1 MLTTSLTLN
10 KEKWKP
16 IWNKALVFLFVAT
29 YFLDGIT
36 RYKHLIIILMV
47 ITAIYQVSRSPKS
60 FPPLFKNSVFY
71 SVAVLS
77 LILVYSILISPD
89 MKESF
94 KEFENTVLE
103 GFLLYTLLIPVL
115 LKDETKETVA
125 KILLFSFLTSLG
137 LRCLAESILYI
148 EDYNK
153 GIMPFMSY
161 AHRHMSDSMVFL
173 FPALLNIWLFRK
185 NALKLVFLVLS
196 AIYLFFILGTLS
208 RGAWLAVL
216 IVGALWAILNRQWKL
231 IGVGAILLAIIGA
244 LVITQHNNQSDSEHL
259 LYKLQQTD
267 SSSRY
272 TNGTQGTAWI
282 LIQENPI
289 KGYGYG
295 NDVYDGVYNKRV
307 VDYPTWTFKESIGP
321 HNTIL
326 YIWFSAGILG
336 LASLAYLYGA
346 IIRETASSTFR
357 KAEISPYNAHLL
369 LFLSFVGFYIVR
381 GNFEQVDIAQ
391 IGIITGFLLAL
402 RNRIKKRADTYYGI
416 SAFFI
421 IRAQSLIKPAFH
433 LFLEKLRYI
442 FPTIF

>member
-60 FPPLFKNSVFY
+60 FPPLFKNSIFY

-125 KILLFSFLTSLG
+125 KVVLTSLG

-357 KAEISPYNAHLL
+357 KVEISPYNAHLL

-391 IGIITGFLLAL
+391 TGIITGFLLAL
-402 RNRIKKRADTYYGI
+402 RNR
-416 SAFFI
+416 
-421 IRAQSLIKPAFH
+421 
-433 LFLEKLRYI
+433 
-442 FPTIF
+442 

>member
-60 FPPLFKNSVFY
+60 FPPLFKNSIFY

-125 KILLFSFLTSLG
+125 KIVLFSFLTSLG

-216 IVGALWAILNRQWKL
+216 IVGVLWAILNRQWKL

-357 KAEISPYNAHLL
+357 KVEISPYNAHLL

-391 IGIITGFLLAL
+391 TGIITGFLLAL
-402 RNRIKKRADTYYGI
+402 RNR
-416 SAFFI
+416 
-421 IRAQSLIKPAFH
+421 
-433 LFLEKLRYI
+433 
-442 FPTIF
+442 

>member
-125 KILLFSFLTSLG
+125 KIVLFSFLTSLG

-153 GIMPFMSY
+153 GIMPFISY

-185 NALKLVFLVLS
+185 NAIKLVFLVLS

-216 IVGALWAILNRQWKL
+216 IVGVLWVILNRQWKL
-231 IGVGAILLAIIGA
+231 IGIGAILLAIIGA
-244 LVITQHNNQSDSEHL
+244 LVITQHNNKPDPEHL

-267 SSSRY
+267 SSYRY

-357 KAEISPYNAHLL
+357 KVEISPYNAHLL

-402 RNRIKKRADTYYGI
+402 RNR
-416 SAFFI
+416 
-421 IRAQSLIKPAFH
+421 
-433 LFLEKLRYI
+433 
-442 FPTIF
+442 

>member
-36 RYKHLIIILMV
+36 RYKHLIIILMI

-89 MKESF
+89 MKGSF

-103 GFLLYTLLIPVL
+103 GFLLYTLLTPVL
-115 LKDETKETVA
+115 LKDETKETVS
-125 KILLFSFLTSLG
+125 KIVLFSFLTSLG

-153 GIMPFMSY
+153 GIMPFISY

-185 NALKLVFLVLS
+185 NAIKLVFLVLS

-216 IVGALWAILNRQWKL
+216 IVGVLWAILNRQWKL

-244 LVITQHNNQSDSEHL
+244 LVITQHNNKPDPEHL

-267 SSSRY
+267 SSYRY

-307 VDYPTWTFKESIGP
+307 IDYPTWTFKESIGP

-357 KAEISPYNAHLL
+357 KVEISPYNAHLL

-402 RNRIKKRADTYYGI
+402 RNR
-416 SAFFI
+416 
-421 IRAQSLIKPAFH
+421 
-433 LFLEKLRYI
+433 
-442 FPTIF
+442 

>member
-60 FPPLFKNSVFY
+60 FPPLFKNSIFY

-125 KILLFSFLTSLG
+125 KIVLFSFLTSLG

-357 KAEISPYNAHLL
+357 KVEISPYNAHLL
-369 LFLSFVGFYIVR
+369 LFLSFIGFYIVR

-391 IGIITGFLLAL
+391 TGIITGFLLAL
-402 RNRIKKRADTYYGI
+402 RNR
-416 SAFFI
+416 
-421 IRAQSLIKPAFH
+421 
-433 LFLEKLRYI
+433 
-442 FPTIF
+442 

>member
-89 MKESF
+89 MKERF

-402 RNRIKKRADTYYGI
+402 RNR
-416 SAFFI
+416 
-421 IRAQSLIKPAFH
+421 
-433 LFLEKLRYI
+433 
-442 FPTIF
+442 

>member
-60 FPPLFKNSVFY
+60 FPPLFKNSIFY

-125 KILLFSFLTSLG
+125 KIVLFSFLTSLG

-272 TNGTQGTAWI
+272 TNGTWGTAWI

-357 KAEISPYNAHLL
+357 KVEISPYNAHLL

-391 IGIITGFLLAL
+391 TGIITGFLLAL
-402 RNRIKKRADTYYGI
+402 RNR
-416 SAFFI
+416 
-421 IRAQSLIKPAFH
+421 
-433 LFLEKLRYI
+433 
-442 FPTIF
+442 

>member
-36 RYKHLIIILMV
+36 RYKLLIIILMV

-60 FPPLFKNSVFY
+60 FPPLFKNSIFY

-125 KILLFSFLTSLG
+125 KVVLFSFLTSLG

-357 KAEISPYNAHLL
+357 KVEISPYNAHLL

-391 IGIITGFLLAL
+391 TGIITGFLLAL
-402 RNRIKKRADTYYGI
+402 RNR
-416 SAFFI
+416 
-421 IRAQSLIKPAFH
+421 
-433 LFLEKLRYI
+433 
-442 FPTIF
+442 

>member
-125 KILLFSFLTSLG
+125 KIVLFSFLTSLG

-153 GIMPFMSY
+153 GIMPFISY

-173 FPALLNIWLFRK
+173 FPELLNIWLFRK
-185 NALKLVFLVLS
+185 NAIKLVFLVLS

-216 IVGALWAILNRQWKL
+216 IVGVLWAILNRQWKL

-244 LVITQHNNQSDSEHL
+244 LVITQHNNKPDPEHL

-267 SSSRY
+267 SSYRY

-336 LASLAYLYGA
+336 LASLVYLYGA
-346 IIRETASSTFR
+346 IIRETASSTLR
-357 KAEISPYNAHLL
+357 KVEISPYNAHLL

-402 RNRIKKRADTYYGI
+402 RNR
-416 SAFFI
+416 
-421 IRAQSLIKPAFH
+421 
-433 LFLEKLRYI
+433 
-442 FPTIF
+442 

>member
-1 MLTTSLTLN
+1 MITTSLTLN

-60 FPPLFKNSVFY
+60 FPPLFKNSIFY

-125 KILLFSFLTSLG
+125 KIVLFSFLTSLG

-357 KAEISPYNAHLL
+357 KVEISPYNAHLL

-391 IGIITGFLLAL
+391 TGIITGFLLAL
-402 RNRIKKRADTYYGI
+402 RNR
-416 SAFFI
+416 
-421 IRAQSLIKPAFH
+421 
-433 LFLEKLRYI
+433 
-442 FPTIF
+442 

>member
-36 RYKHLIIILMV
+36 RYKHLIIILMI

-60 FPPLFKNSVFY
+60 FPPLFKNSLFY

-89 MKESF
+89 MKGSF

-125 KILLFSFLTSLG
+125 KIVLFSFLTSLG

-153 GIMPFMSY
+153 GIMPFISY

-185 NALKLVFLVLS
+185 NAIKLVFLVLS

-216 IVGALWAILNRQWKL
+216 IVGVLWAILNRQWKL

-244 LVITQHNNQSDSEHL
+244 LVITQHNNKPDPEHL

-267 SSSRY
+267 SSYRY

-282 LIQENPI
+282 LTQENPI

-295 NDVYDGVYNKRV
+295 NDVYDSVYNKRV

-336 LASLAYLYGA
+336 LASLVYLYGA

-357 KAEISPYNAHLL
+357 KVEISPYNAHLL
-369 LFLSFVGFYIVR
+369 LFLSFIGFYIVR

-402 RNRIKKRADTYYGI
+402 RNR
-416 SAFFI
+416 
-421 IRAQSLIKPAFH
+421 
-433 LFLEKLRYI
+433 
-442 FPTIF
+442 

>member
-125 KILLFSFLTSLG
+125 KIVLFSFLTSLG

-153 GIMPFMSY
+153 GIMPFISY

-185 NALKLVFLVLS
+185 NAIKLVFLVLS

-216 IVGALWAILNRQWKL
+216 IVGVLWAILNRQWKL

-244 LVITQHNNQSDSEHL
+244 LVITQHNNKPDPEHL

-267 SSSRY
+267 SSYRY

-336 LASLAYLYGA
+336 LASLVYLYGA
-346 IIRETASSTFR
+346 IIRETASSTLR
-357 KAEISPYNAHLL
+357 KVEISPYNAHLW

-402 RNRIKKRADTYYGI
+402 RNR
-416 SAFFI
+416 
-421 IRAQSLIKPAFH
+421 
-433 LFLEKLRYI
+433 
-442 FPTIF
+442 

>member
-1 MLTTSLTLN
+1 N

-60 FPPLFKNSVFY
+60 FPPLFKNSIFY

-125 KILLFSFLTSLG
+125 KIVLFSFLTSLG

-357 KAEISPYNAHLL
+357 KVEISPYNAHLL

-391 IGIITGFLLAL
+391 TGIITGFLLAL
-402 RNRIKKRADTYYGI
+402 RNR
-416 SAFFI
+416 
-421 IRAQSLIKPAFH
+421 
-433 LFLEKLRYI
+433 
-442 FPTIF
+442 

>member
-60 FPPLFKNSVFY
+60 FPPLFKNSIFY

-125 KILLFSFLTSLG
+125 KIVLFSFLTSLG

-357 KAEISPYNAHLL
+357 KVEISPYNAHLL

-391 IGIITGFLLAL
+391 TGI
-402 RNRIKKRADTYYGI
+402 
-416 SAFFI
+416 
-421 IRAQSLIKPAFH
+421 
-433 LFLEKLRYI
+433 
-442 FPTIF
+442 

>member
-60 FPPLFKNSVFY
+60 FPPLFKNSIFY

-125 KILLFSFLTSLG
+125 KIVLFSFLTSLG

-272 TNGTQGTAWI
+272 TNGAQGTAWI

-357 KAEISPYNAHLL
+357 KVEISPYNAHLL

-391 IGIITGFLLAL
+391 TGIITGFLLAL
-402 RNRIKKRADTYYGI
+402 RNR
-416 SAFFI
+416 
-421 IRAQSLIKPAFH
+421 
-433 LFLEKLRYI
+433 
-442 FPTIF
+442 

>member
-125 KILLFSFLTSLG
+125 KIVLFSFLTSLG

-153 GIMPFMSY
+153 GIMPFISY

-185 NALKLVFLVLS
+185 NSIKLVFLVLS

-216 IVGALWAILNRQWKL
+216 IVGVLWAILNRQWKL

-244 LVITQHNNQSDSEHL
+244 LVITQHTNKPDPEHL

-267 SSSRY
+267 SSYRY

-295 NDVYDGVYNKRV
+295 NDVYDSVYNKRV

-357 KAEISPYNAHLL
+357 KVEISPYNAHLL

-402 RNRIKKRADTYYGI
+402 KNR
-416 SAFFI
+416 
-421 IRAQSLIKPAFH
+421 
-433 LFLEKLRYI
+433 
-442 FPTIF
+442 

>member
-1 MLTTSLTLN
+1 LTTSLTLN

-60 FPPLFKNSVFY
+60 FPPLFKNSIFY

-125 KILLFSFLTSLG
+125 KIVLFSFLTSLG

-357 KAEISPYNAHLL
+357 KVEISPYNAHLL

-391 IGIITGFLLAL
+391 TGIITGFLLAL
-402 RNRIKKRADTYYGI
+402 RNR
-416 SAFFI
+416 
-421 IRAQSLIKPAFH
+421 
-433 LFLEKLRYI
+433 
-442 FPTIF
+442 

>member
-60 FPPLFKNSVFY
+60 FPPLFKNSIFY

-125 KILLFSFLTSLG
+125 KVVLFSFLTSLG

-295 NDVYDGVYNKRV
+295 NDVYDGFYNKRV

-357 KAEISPYNAHLL
+357 KVEISPYNAHLL

-391 IGIITGFLLAL
+391 TGIITGFLLAL
-402 RNRIKKRADTYYGI
+402 RNR
-416 SAFFI
+416 
-421 IRAQSLIKPAFH
+421 
-433 LFLEKLRYI
+433 
-442 FPTIF
+442 

>member
-47 ITAIYQVSRSPKS
+47 ITAIYQVSRSQKS
-60 FPPLFKNSVFY
+60 FPPLFKNSIFY

-125 KILLFSFLTSLG
+125 KIVLFSFLTSLG

-357 KAEISPYNAHLL
+357 KVEISPYNAHLL

-391 IGIITGFLLAL
+391 TGIITGFLLAL
-402 RNRIKKRADTYYGI
+402 RNR
-416 SAFFI
+416 
-421 IRAQSLIKPAFH
+421 
-433 LFLEKLRYI
+433 
-442 FPTIF
+442 

>member
-60 FPPLFKNSVFY
+60 FPPLFKNSIFY

-125 KILLFSFLTSLG
+125 KIVLFSFLTSLG

-357 KAEISPYNAHLL
+357 KVEIIPYNAHLL

-391 IGIITGFLLAL
+391 TGIITGFLLAL
-402 RNRIKKRADTYYGI
+402 RNR
-416 SAFFI
+416 
-421 IRAQSLIKPAFH
+421 
-433 LFLEKLRYI
+433 
-442 FPTIF
+442 

>member
-125 KILLFSFLTSLG
+125 KIVLFSFLTSLG

-153 GIMPFMSY
+153 GIMPFISY

-185 NALKLVFLVLS
+185 NAIKLVFLVLS

-216 IVGALWAILNRQWKL
+216 IVGVLWAILNRQWKL

-244 LVITQHNNQSDSEHL
+244 LVITQHNNKPDPEHL

-267 SSSRY
+267 SSYRY
-272 TNGTQGTAWI
+272 TNGTQGTTWI

-336 LASLAYLYGA
+336 LASLVYLYGA
-346 IIRETASSTFR
+346 IIRETASSTLR
-357 KAEISPYNAHLL
+357 KVEISPYNAHLL

-402 RNRIKKRADTYYGI
+402 RNR
-416 SAFFI
+416 
-421 IRAQSLIKPAFH
+421 
-433 LFLEKLRYI
+433 
-442 FPTIF
+442 

>member
-60 FPPLFKNSVFY
+60 FPPLFKNSIFY

-125 KILLFSFLTSLG
+125 KIVLFSFLTSLG

-208 RGAWLAVL
+208 RGALLAVL

-357 KAEISPYNAHLL
+357 KVEISPYNAHLL

-391 IGIITGFLLAL
+391 TGIITGFLLAL
-402 RNRIKKRADTYYGI
+402 RNR
-416 SAFFI
+416 
-421 IRAQSLIKPAFH
+421 
-433 LFLEKLRYI
+433 
-442 FPTIF
+442 

>member
-1 MLTTSLTLN
+1 MLTTSLALN

-60 FPPLFKNSVFY
+60 FPPLFKNSIFY

-125 KILLFSFLTSLG
+125 KIVLFSFLTSLG

-357 KAEISPYNAHLL
+357 KVEISPYNAHLL

-391 IGIITGFLLAL
+391 TGIITGFLLAL
-402 RNRIKKRADTYYGI
+402 RNR
-416 SAFFI
+416 
-421 IRAQSLIKPAFH
+421 
-433 LFLEKLRYI
+433 
-442 FPTIF
+442 

>member
-125 KILLFSFLTSLG
+125 KIVLFSFLTSLE

-153 GIMPFMSY
+153 GIMPFISY

-185 NALKLVFLVLS
+185 NAIKLVFLVLS

-216 IVGALWAILNRQWKL
+216 IVGVLWAILNRQWKL

-244 LVITQHNNQSDSEHL
+244 LVITQHNNKPDPEHL

-267 SSSRY
+267 SSYRY

-336 LASLAYLYGA
+336 LASLVYLYGA
-346 IIRETASSTFR
+346 IIRETASSTLR
-357 KAEISPYNAHLL
+357 KVEISPYNAHLL

-402 RNRIKKRADTYYGI
+402 RNR
-416 SAFFI
+416 
-421 IRAQSLIKPAFH
+421 
-433 LFLEKLRYI
+433 
-442 FPTIF
+442 

>member
-125 KILLFSFLTSLG
+125 KIVLFSFLTSLG

-153 GIMPFMSY
+153 GIMPFISY

-185 NALKLVFLVLS
+185 NAIKLVFLVLS

-216 IVGALWAILNRQWKL
+216 IVGVLWAILNRQWKL

-244 LVITQHNNQSDSEHL
+244 LVITQHNNKPDPEHL

-267 SSSRY
+267 SSYRY

-307 VDYPTWTFKESIGP
+307 VDYPTWTFKESIDP

-336 LASLAYLYGA
+336 LASLVYLYGA
-346 IIRETASSTFR
+346 IIRETASSTLR
-357 KAEISPYNAHLL
+357 KVEISPYNAHLL

-402 RNRIKKRADTYYGI
+402 RNR
-416 SAFFI
+416 
-421 IRAQSLIKPAFH
+421 
-433 LFLEKLRYI
+433 
-442 FPTIF
+442 

>member
-60 FPPLFKNSVFY
+60 FPPLFKNSIFY

-125 KILLFSFLTSLG
+125 KIVLFSFLTSLG

-357 KAEISPYNAHLL
+357 KVEISPYNAHLL

-391 IGIITGFLLAL
+391 TGIITDFLLAL
-402 RNRIKKRADTYYGI
+402 RNR
-416 SAFFI
+416 
-421 IRAQSLIKPAFH
+421 
-433 LFLEKLRYI
+433 
-442 FPTIF
+442 

>member
-16 IWNKALVFLFVAT
+16 IWNKALVFIFVAT

-60 FPPLFKNSVFY
+60 FPPLFKNSIFY

-125 KILLFSFLTSLG
+125 KIVLFSFLTSLG

-357 KAEISPYNAHLL
+357 KVEISPYNAHLL

-391 IGIITGFLLAL
+391 TGIITGFLLAL
-402 RNRIKKRADTYYGI
+402 RNR
-416 SAFFI
+416 
-421 IRAQSLIKPAFH
+421 
-433 LFLEKLRYI
+433 
-442 FPTIF
+442 

>member
-36 RYKHLIIILMV
+36 RYKHLIIILMI

-89 MKESF
+89 MKGSF

-115 LKDETKETVA
+115 LKDETKETVS
-125 KILLFSFLTSLG
+125 KIVLFSFLTSLG

-153 GIMPFMSY
+153 GIMPFISY

-185 NALKLVFLVLS
+185 NAIKLVFLVLS

-216 IVGALWAILNRQWKL
+216 IVGVLWAILNRQWKL

-244 LVITQHNNQSDSEHL
+244 LVITQHNNKPDPEHL

-267 SSSRY
+267 SSYRY

-289 KGYGYG
+289 KGYGYS
-295 NDVYDGVYNKRV
+295 NDVYDSVYNKRV

-381 GNFEQVDIAQ
+381 GNFEQVDIDQ

-402 RNRIKKRADTYYGI
+402 RNR
-416 SAFFI
+416 
-421 IRAQSLIKPAFH
+421 
-433 LFLEKLRYI
+433 
-442 FPTIF
+442 

>member
-60 FPPLFKNSVFY
+60 FPPLFKNSIFY

-125 KILLFSFLTSLG
+125 KIVLFSFLTSLG

-357 KAEISPYNAHLL
+357 KVEISPYNAHLL
-369 LFLSFVGFYIVR
+369 LFLSFVGFGRYCSNWYHYWFSA
-381 GNFEQVDIAQ
+381 GA
-391 IGIITGFLLAL
+391 
-402 RNRIKKRADTYYGI
+402 KK
-416 SAFFI
+416 
-421 IRAQSLIKPAFH
+421 
-433 LFLEKLRYI
+433 
-442 FPTIF
+442 

>member
-60 FPPLFKNSVFY
+60 FPPLFKNSIFY

-77 LILVYSILISPD
+77 LILAYSTLISPD

-125 KILLFSFLTSLG
+125 KIVLFSFLTSLG

-357 KAEISPYNAHLL
+357 KVEISPYNAHLL

-391 IGIITGFLLAL
+391 TGIITGFLLAL
-402 RNRIKKRADTYYGI
+402 RNR
-416 SAFFI
+416 
-421 IRAQSLIKPAFH
+421 
-433 LFLEKLRYI
+433 
-442 FPTIF
+442 

>member
-185 NALKLVFLVLS
+185 NALKLFFLVLS

-402 RNRIKKRADTYYGI
+402 RNR
-416 SAFFI
+416 
-421 IRAQSLIKPAFH
+421 
-433 LFLEKLRYI
+433 
-442 FPTIF
+442 

>member
-125 KILLFSFLTSLG
+125 KIVLFSFLTSLG

-153 GIMPFMSY
+153 GIMPFISY

-173 FPALLNIWLFRK
+173 FPALLNIWLFIK
-185 NALKLVFLVLS
+185 NAIKLVFLVLS

-216 IVGALWAILNRQWKL
+216 IVGVLWAILNRQWKL

-244 LVITQHNNQSDSEHL
+244 LVITQHNNKPDPEHL

-267 SSSRY
+267 SSYRY

-336 LASLAYLYGA
+336 LASLVYLYGA
-346 IIRETASSTFR
+346 IIRETASSTLR
-357 KAEISPYNAHLL
+357 KVEISPYNAHLL

-402 RNRIKKRADTYYGI
+402 RNR
-416 SAFFI
+416 
-421 IRAQSLIKPAFH
+421 
-433 LFLEKLRYI
+433 
-442 FPTIF
+442 

>member
-60 FPPLFKNSVFY
+60 FPPLFKNSIFY

-94 KEFENTVLE
+94 KEFKNTVLE

-125 KILLFSFLTSLG
+125 KIVLFSFLTSLG

-357 KAEISPYNAHLL
+357 KVEISPYNAHLL

-391 IGIITGFLLAL
+391 TGIITGFLLAL
-402 RNRIKKRADTYYGI
+402 RNR
-416 SAFFI
+416 
-421 IRAQSLIKPAFH
+421 
-433 LFLEKLRYI
+433 
-442 FPTIF
+442 

>member
-125 KILLFSFLTSLG
+125 KIVLFSFLTSLG

-153 GIMPFMSY
+153 GIMPFISY

-185 NALKLVFLVLS
+185 NSIKLVFLVLS

-216 IVGALWAILNRQWKL
+216 IVGVLWAILNRQWKL

-244 LVITQHNNQSDSEHL
+244 LVITQHTNKPDPEHL

-267 SSSRY
+267 SSYRY

-289 KGYGYG
+289 KGYGYS
-295 NDVYDGVYNKRV
+295 NDVYDSVYNKRV

-357 KAEISPYNAHLL
+357 KVEISPYNAHLL

-402 RNRIKKRADTYYGI
+402 RNR
-416 SAFFI
+416 
-421 IRAQSLIKPAFH
+421 
-433 LFLEKLRYI
+433 
-442 FPTIF
+442 

>member
-36 RYKHLIIILMV
+36 RYKHLIIILMI

-89 MKESF
+89 MKGSF

-115 LKDETKETVA
+115 LKDETKETIS
-125 KILLFSFLTSLG
+125 KIVLFSFLTSLG

-153 GIMPFMSY
+153 GIMPFISY

-185 NALKLVFLVLS
+185 NAIKLVFLVLS

-216 IVGALWAILNRQWKL
+216 IVGVLWAILNRQWKL

-244 LVITQHNNQSDSEHL
+244 LVITQHNNKPDPEHL

-267 SSSRY
+267 SSYRY

-307 VDYPTWTFKESIGP
+307 IDYPTWTFKESIGP

-357 KAEISPYNAHLL
+357 KVEISPYNAHLL

-402 RNRIKKRADTYYGI
+402 RNR
-416 SAFFI
+416 
-421 IRAQSLIKPAFH
+421 
-433 LFLEKLRYI
+433 
-442 FPTIF
+442 

>member
-125 KILLFSFLTSLG
+125 KIVLFSFLTSLG

-402 RNRIKKRADTYYGI
+402 RNR
-416 SAFFI
+416 
-421 IRAQSLIKPAFH
+421 
-433 LFLEKLRYI
+433 
-442 FPTIF
+442 

>member
-60 FPPLFKNSVFY
+60 FPPLFKNSIFY

-115 LKDETKETVA
+115 LKYETKETVA
-125 KILLFSFLTSLG
+125 KVVLFSFLTSLG

-357 KAEISPYNAHLL
+357 KVEISPYNAHLL

-391 IGIITGFLLAL
+391 TGIITGFLLAL
-402 RNRIKKRADTYYGI
+402 RNR
-416 SAFFI
+416 
-421 IRAQSLIKPAFH
+421 
-433 LFLEKLRYI
+433 
-442 FPTIF
+442 

>member
-36 RYKHLIIILMV
+36 RYKHLIIILMI

-71 SVAVLS
+71 SVAILS

-89 MKESF
+89 MKGSF

-125 KILLFSFLTSLG
+125 KIVLFSFLTSLG

-153 GIMPFMSY
+153 GIMPFISY

-185 NALKLVFLVLS
+185 NAIKLVFLVLS

-216 IVGALWAILNRQWKL
+216 IVGVLWAILNRQWKL

-244 LVITQHNNQSDSEHL
+244 LVITQHNNKPDPEHL

-267 SSSRY
+267 SSYRY

-357 KAEISPYNAHLL
+357 KVEISPYNAHLL

-402 RNRIKKRADTYYGI
+402 RNR
-416 SAFFI
+416 
-421 IRAQSLIKPAFH
+421 
-433 LFLEKLRYI
+433 
-442 FPTIF
+442 

>member
-36 RYKHLIIILMV
+36 RYKHLIIILM
-47 ITAIYQVSRSPKS
+47 IISAIYQVSRSPKS

-89 MKESF
+89 MKGSF

-125 KILLFSFLTSLG
+125 KIVLFSFLTSLG

-153 GIMPFMSY
+153 GIMPFISY

-185 NALKLVFLVLS
+185 NAIKLVFLVLS

-216 IVGALWAILNRQWKL
+216 IVGVLWAILNRQWKL

-244 LVITQHNNQSDSEHL
+244 LVITQHNNKPDPEHL

-267 SSSRY
+267 SSYRY

-357 KAEISPYNAHLL
+357 KVEISPYNAHLL

-402 RNRIKKRADTYYGI
+402 RNR
-416 SAFFI
+416 
-421 IRAQSLIKPAFH
+421 
-433 LFLEKLRYI
+433 
-442 FPTIF
+442 